1 MTETPLPSVFLGWVK
16 DEAARTGMTVQ
27 QVLDREK
34 AKARDTSCMT
44 EDCLLPDEAEEI
56 VFSGAYC
63 RDPLAIDEAALPEYL
78 HEAAAHVRSC
88 NFCRTLLDVMTP
100 HAND

>member
-1 MTETPLPSVFLGWVK
+1 MFLDWVK
-16 DEAARTGMTVQ
+16 DEAVRTGMTAQ
-27 QVLDREK
+27 QVLDLEK
-34 AKARDTSCMT
+34 AKARNTSCMT
-44 EDCLLPDEAEEI
+44 EDCLLPEEAEEI

-63 RDPLAIDEAALPEYL
+63 RDPLAIDDAVLPEHL

-100 HAND
+100 CAND